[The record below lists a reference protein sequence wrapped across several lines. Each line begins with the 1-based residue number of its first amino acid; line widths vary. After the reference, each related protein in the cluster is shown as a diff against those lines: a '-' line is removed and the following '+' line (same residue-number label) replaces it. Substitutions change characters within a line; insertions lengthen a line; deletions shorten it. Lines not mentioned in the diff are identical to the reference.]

1 MRAPHPVLGPHTR
14 SVRLLTLQW
23 TAWTILACLATQIY
37 AQQDGPPPPG
47 TPMYTLHVYTNLVQV
62 PTLVLNQDMKPL
74 PPLTK
79 DQFAITIDSGPKF
92 RPTQIHLEGDDPIVI
107 GFLLDTSGS
116 EDDLMSSASA
126 AIAALATHALK
137 PRDRIAIFAFD
148 CSIVASPRL
157 LGPDPANLRAAIED
171 LLKTTSMHGRK
182 KSDCYHSAQVWSY
195 MASAVN
201 ALSKFPG
208 RRVVVAVTDAFDN
221 KSQIT
226 RAQLQEFATNLSTS
240 IFTVDYDRRVHNPID
255 YVRARATQT
264 DLQSITS
271 GTGGLILQTTPT
283 TFADTLKNI
292 VTLLRGRYI
301 IEFPRPSNTS
311 TGMHIIDVKV
321 PKKDAVVLS
330 AGVSVPMPG
339 DKELNDPDNVPSD
352 PARAPTIGN
361 QKKKSR

>member
-1 MRAPHPVLGPHTR
+1 
-14 SVRLLTLQW
+14 
-23 TAWTILACLATQIY
+23 
-37 AQQDGPPPPG
+37 
-47 TPMYTLHVYTNLVQV
+47 MYTLHVYTNLVQV

-74 PPLTK
+74 PLLTK
-79 DQFAITIDSGPKF
+79 EQFTLSLDSGPKF
-92 RPTQIHLEGDDPIVI
+92 RPTQIHLEGDDPIVM

-116 EDDLMSSASA
+116 EEDLIRSASA
-126 AIAALATHALK
+126 AIASLATHALK

-148 CSIVASPRL
+148 CSVVASPRL
-157 LGPDPANLRAAIED
+157 LDPNPADLRAATED

-182 KSDCYHSAQVWSY
+182 NSDCYHTGQVWSY
-195 MASAVN
+195 MASVVN

-221 KSQIT
+221 KSKVT
-226 RAQLQEFATNLSTS
+226 RAEVQEFATNLSTS

-255 YVRARATQT
+255 DIRNRASRMDVQ
-264 DLQSITS
+264 LITG
-271 GTGGLILQTTPT
+271 GTGGLILPTTPT

-311 TGMHIIDVKV
+311 TGTHIIDVKV

-330 AGVSVPMPG
+330 AGVSVPLPS

-352 PARAPTIGN
+352 PTRAPTVGT